1 MRFTE
6 HELTTALTTA
16 ARAVVAAQRK
26 DVRKGR
32 TSIDEAW
39 ESMDRYARY
48 QVLDGLGDQ
57 LLPILA
63 SLPDLEVP
71 PGERPRFT
79 DAQVVA
85 AVEEHL
91 GDEGGRLRRK
101 VALAGRV
108 ALVRQALAGL
118 PPRDVTAG

>member
-16 ARAVVAAQRK
+16 ARAVVAVQRK